1 MTHKKISTFSMIT
14 LLDENIRE
22 SIIQRVNSVK
32 QHDNALWG
40 TMNAEEMIC
49 HIADPLRVA
58 AGTKSAAF
66 VGTTMTTTVVKWL
79 VLTVLTIPKGKIQ
92 TSREL
97 KQGVEGTR
105 PKSIEKDKEA
115 FISLLKN
122 FEKSFETN
130 PFPVHPSFGKMSKWQ
145 WARLSY
151 LHIDHHLRQFGR

>member
-66 VGTTMTTTVVKWL
+66 VGTTMTTPVVKWL
-79 VLTVLTIPKGKIQ
+79 VLTVLTIP
-92 TSREL
+92 
-97 KQGVEGTR
+97 
-105 PKSIEKDKEA
+105 
-115 FISLLKN
+115 
-122 FEKSFETN
+122 
-130 PFPVHPSFGKMSKWQ
+130 
-145 WARLSY
+145 
-151 LHIDHHLRQFGR
+151 